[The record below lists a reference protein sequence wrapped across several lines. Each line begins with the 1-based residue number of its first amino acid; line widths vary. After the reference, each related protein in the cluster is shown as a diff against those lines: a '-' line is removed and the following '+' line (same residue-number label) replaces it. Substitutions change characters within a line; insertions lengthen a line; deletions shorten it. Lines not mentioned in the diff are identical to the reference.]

1 MEFLLNNA
9 NTIILLGGI
18 LFYVA
23 GSIFLSIME
32 YGPSVVGTDAPK
44 SVGCVFN
51 LGKLV
56 LLVLVNLSLIWIF
69 FDLFR
74 PFSLGFEHPGAG
86 TFAKGLIILLLN
98 LLLAALLFRDAKFP
112 VK

>member
-1 MEFLLNNA
+1 MEFLLDNA
-9 NTIILLGGI
+9 NTIVLWGGI

-23 GSIFLSIME
+23 GSIFLSIVKYE
-32 YGPSVVGTDAPK
+32 PSIVGTDAPE

-51 LGKLV
+51 LVKLV
-56 LLVLVNLSLIWIF
+56 LLALVNLLLIWIS
-69 FDLFR
+69 FDIFR
-74 PFSLGFEHPGAG
+74 LFSLGFEHPGAG

-112 VK
+112 AK